1 MNYHKPTITACIL
14 AISAPIIN
22 LNAQIEL
29 TDSAAISGFVN
40 GIYSHTDREGQS
52 QEHLRLDEVEMD
64 LIFNLDTVSGE
75 VHLHSIDGGNVELEQ
90 AFTTIDFGNGVSV
103 TAGRFLSLLGFE
115 SDESVNRFTRTRAY
129 DLSRPIPLYAEGI
142 NAKGVNDLGWIS
154 MSVLDEVWDGFG
166 GGEFGNGSVGVEFQ
180 GGFTTQNGFTA
191 VIGYAGQKANGNY
204 VKDPTKPL
212 PNAELLNV
220 WVSYETGPF
229 IFAAEYNDFS
239 NAAHA
244 NYSGDADYARDRD
257 RDRPGEGVG
266 KLSEGE
272 SYMFLAHYAIDNNL
286 SITARY
292 SEEELDNG
300 DGSEKWTISPK
311 YSFTDNLAGR
321 IEYSRTDLEENGTT
335 EEVDFISVE
344 AMFTF

>member
-1 MNYHKPTITACIL
+1 MNIHKPTLPACIL
-14 AISAPIIN
+14 AICAPI
-22 LNAQIEL
+22 LNISAQIEL

-40 GIYSHTDREGQS
+40 GVYIHTENKTQS
-52 QEHLRLDEVEMD
+52 TEELKLDETEVD

-75 VHLHSIDGGNVELEQ
+75 IHLQSKDGGNVELEQ

-115 SDESVNRFTRTRAY
+115 SDESVNRFTRSRAY

-154 MSVLDEVWDGFG
+154 LSVLDEVWEGFG
-166 GGEFGNGSVGVEFQ
+166 GGQFGDGSVGIEFQ
-180 GGFTTQNGFTA
+180 AGFTTENGFTA
-191 VIGYAGQKANGNY
+191 VIGYAGQKSAHS
-204 VKDPTKPL
+204 VPDL

-244 NYSGDADYARDRD
+244 NYSVSGAR
-257 RDRPGEGVG
+257 GEN
-266 KLSEGE
+266 KISEGE

-292 SEEELDNG
+292 SEEELNNG
-300 DGSEKWTISPK
+300 DGSEKWTIAPK

-321 IEYSRTDLEENGTT
+321 IEYSRTDLKEGGTSDD
-335 EEVDFISVE
+335 VDFFSVE

>member
-1 MNYHKPTITACIL
+1 MNFNKPTITACIL
-14 AISAPIIN
+14 ALAAPTLN
-22 LNAQIEL
+22 LSAQIEL

-40 GIYSHTDREGQS
+40 GAYTHHDKGGQAT
-52 QEHLRLDEVEMD
+52 EELKLDETEID

-75 VHLHSIDGGNVELEQ
+75 IHIHSIDGGNVELEQ
-90 AFTTIDFGNGVSV
+90 AFTTIDFGKGVSV

-154 MSVLDEVWDGFG
+154 LSVLDEVWDGYG
-166 GGEFGNGSVGVEFQ
+166 GGQFGDGSVGVEFQ

-191 VIGYAGQKANGNY
+191 VIGYAAQDATDEN
-204 VKDPTKPL
+204 PAL
-212 PNAELLNV
+212 PDAELLNV

-229 IFAAEYNDFS
+229 VFAAEYNDFS

-244 NYSGDADYARDRD
+244 NYAVAGD
-257 RDRPGEGVG
+257 PGHN
-266 KLSEGE
+266 KTSEGE

-292 SEEELDNG
+292 SEEELENG
-300 DGSEKWTISPK
+300 DGSEKWTIAPK

-321 IEYSRTDLEENGTT
+321 IEYSRTDLEEGGND
-335 EEVDFISVE
+335 EEVDFFSVE